1 MKTFLLLT
9 LLSLYFCRYC
19 HEITSANGVDDC
31 KNQEIEYDDSSSED
45 LEQKNCCYY
54 NGMFVDGTFSEGTGC
69 TALTTA
75 EEEMLKSLVQGL
87 IDAGQEINI
96 TLICS
101 PRDETTETNE
111 NEETKENE
119 ESKSTSKSTNETTKN
134 EGSKSTNETTKN
146 EEDSSSN
153 IKNLTFQ
160 NKNYLCILFLSMLLI

>member
-54 NGMFVDGTFSEGTGC
+54 NGMFVNGTFSEGTGC

-111 NEETKENE
+111 NEE
-119 ESKSTSKSTNETTKN
+119 
-134 EGSKSTNETTKN
+134 
-146 EEDSSSN
+146 
-153 IKNLTFQ
+153 
-160 NKNYLCILFLSMLLI
+160 

>member
-19 HEITSANGVDDC
+19 NEITSANGVDDC

-54 NGMFVDGTFSEGTGC
+54 NGMFVNGVFSEGTGC

-75 EEEMLKSLVQGL
+75 EEETLKTLVQGL
-87 IDAGQEINI
+87 IAAGQEINI

-111 NEETKENE
+111 NEETK
-119 ESKSTSKSTNETTKN
+119 STSKSTNETTKN
-134 EGSKSTNETTKN
+134 EGSKSTNTTKN
-146 EEDSSSN
+146 EDDSSSS

>member
-19 HEITSANGVDDC
+19 NEITSANGVDDC

-54 NGMFVDGTFSEGTGC
+54 NGMFVNGAFSEGTGC

-75 EEEMLKSLVQGL
+75 EEEMLRTLVQGL
-87 IDAGQEINI
+87 IAAGQDLNI

-101 PRDETTETNE
+101 PRDETTEG
-111 NEETKENE
+111 NEETKDNE
-119 ESKSTSKSTNETTKN
+119 ETKSTSKSTNETKDTSETK
-134 EGSKSTNETTKN
+134 KN
-146 EEDSSSN
+146 EEDSSSS

>member
-19 HEITSANGVDDC
+19 NEITSANGVDDC

-54 NGMFVDGTFSEGTGC
+54 NGMFVNGAFSEGTGC

-75 EEEMLKSLVQGL
+75 EEEMLRTLVQGL
-87 IDAGQEINI
+87 IAAGQDLNI

-101 PRDETTETNE
+101 PRDETTNETE
-111 NEETKENE
+111 GNEETKDNE
-119 ESKSTSKSTNETTKN
+119 ETKSTSKSTNETKDTSETK
-134 EGSKSTNETTKN
+134 KN
-146 EEDSSSN
+146 EEDSSSS

-160 NKNYLCILFLSMLLI
+160 NKNFLCILFLSMLLV